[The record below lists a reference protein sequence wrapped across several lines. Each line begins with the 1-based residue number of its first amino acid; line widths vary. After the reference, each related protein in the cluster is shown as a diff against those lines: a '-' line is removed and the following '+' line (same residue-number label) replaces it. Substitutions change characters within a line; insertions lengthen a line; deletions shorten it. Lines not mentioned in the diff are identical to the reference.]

1 MKDVMI
7 VGYDTWH
14 DTSKKDVSVGAVV
27 CSFNTAMTRY
37 LSYAML
43 HKNSEELCTQL
54 KTNLTIAVRRY
65 QVENGVFPKRIIYYR
80 DGVGAGQIKQLLE
93 VKSFFT
99 KF

>member
-7 VGYDTWH
+7 IGFNSYYDT
-14 DTSKKDVSVGAVV
+14 TKKDVSVGAVV

-37 LSYAML
+37 LSFAML

-54 KTNLTIAVRRY
+54 KTSLTTAVRRY
-65 QVENGVFPKRIIYYR
+65 QEVNGVFPKRIIYYR

-93 VKSFFT
+93 VSLSS
-99 KF
+99 